1 MTKLQGVFTENL
13 KNARKKANLTQEA
26 LAEKVGLTAK
36 HIGVIER
43 GIKFPTIQMIESLAD
58 ALGIPAY
65 ELFIEPSG
73 VAGTSPTEI
82 INNYNKFLVGHY
94 TKGLREAGNEFLGK
108 LDEKNT

>member
-43 GIKFPTIQMIESLAD
+43 GIKFPTIQMLEAIAD
-58 ALGIPAY
+58 ALDIPAY
-65 ELFIEPSG
+65 ELFLEPSE
-73 VAGTSPTEI
+73 VTEASPTEI
-82 INNYNKFLVGHY
+82 INSYNHFLE
-94 TKGLREAGNEFLGK
+94 KKISKALREASKNYLGNVDKKE
-108 LDEKNT
+108 

>member
-43 GIKFPTIQMIESLAD
+43 GIKFPTIQMLEAISE
-58 ALGIPAY
+58 ALGIHAY
-65 ELFIEPSG
+65 ELFLEPSG
-73 VAGTSPTEI
+73 IIGSTPTEI
-82 INNYNKFLVGHY
+82 ITGYNHF
-94 TKGLREAGNEFLGK
+94 
-108 LDEKNT
+108 LDERIKRELNDAGLAFLQQIPPKED